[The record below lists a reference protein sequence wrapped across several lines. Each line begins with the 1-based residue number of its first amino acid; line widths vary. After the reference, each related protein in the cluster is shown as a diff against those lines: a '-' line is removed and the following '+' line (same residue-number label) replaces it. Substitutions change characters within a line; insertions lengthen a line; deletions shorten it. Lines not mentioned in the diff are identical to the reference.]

1 MITYIIV
8 GVVVLILIII
18 ISAFNSL
25 STRKNQIQ
33 NAISSLDA
41 LFMQRADLIPNLVA
55 TVKQYMTF
63 EQDILEKITKLRT
76 KVVATATE
84 NPYMQSEEASAA
96 LKQLLVQ
103 VENYPELK
111 ANTQFSQLNYA
122 FMDCEEQIAAGRRY
136 LSASITSYNDG
147 VVIFPNNIIAN
158 ICGFKKYEW
167 VYATEQQKV
176 VPNATELFNK

>member
-1 MITYIIV
+1 MITYIII
-8 GVVVLILIII
+8 GVTALLLIII
-18 ISAFNSL
+18 IGAFNSL

-41 LFMQRADLIPNLVA
+41 LFIQRADLIPNLVA

-63 EQDILEKITKLRT
+63 EQDILEKITAMRT
-76 KVVATATE
+76 KVVATAAE
-84 NPYMQSEEASAA
+84 NPYLQSDEVSAT

-122 FMDCEEQIAAGRRY
+122 FIDCEEQIAAGRRY
-136 LSASITSYNDG
+136 LSTSITSYNDA
-147 VVIFPNNIIAN
+147 VVIFPNNIIAGM
-158 ICGFKKYEW
+158 CGFKRYEW
-167 VYATEQQKV
+167 VYATEQQRA
-176 VPNATELFNK
+176 VPNANELFNK